1 MTPNE
6 FIQQYAPY
14 AQRVSRLTGIDPRI
28 VLAQA
33 ALETGYGKS
42 APNFNIFGVKG
53 KGSTQQTKEFIDG
66 RMVSMPQEF
75 RSYEGPEQS
84 FADYAKLMQG
94 ERYAGVRGGQTLE
107 DQIAALQQSGYAT
120 DPEYGSKIRQIAQG
134 INLEGLP
141 TGNMRVSTK
150 EGSPMDQMQ
159 QPQQPM
165 GLMDR
170 LRDPRTRLA
179 LSALSR
185 SSAGQRLGQIA
196 AADLDRQQAMEDEQ
210 RKLGQTQQQANRT
223 AAWLRTQPS
232 GESYADAIEKGG
244 IDAKTIY
251 AQYVS
256 DRNDLNSPNVQ
267 SSKML
272 PDNSGSVL
280 TMRDGSL
287 VVKTVGGE
295 TLTGQAATDY
305 VSKAGATY
313 AQQQQD
319 IYGAR
324 RAGTLEADV
333 ELGGA
338 AEAAKT
344 EGKMRPEM
352 ARDFFN
358 QSALVKSNITNLN
371 DAITAI
377 DQGAQ
382 SGIVYNMLPN
392 ITEASAS
399 LNNAMNRMGLDVIG
413 SVTFG
418 ALSEGEMRLAM
429 ETAVPRNLSE
439 TQLRSWL
446 VKKRDAQQRALEAL
460 NNAALW
466 FAGGGTLEGYLQE
479 QGAGQNTPSDNPL
492 GLE

>member
-1 MTPNE
+1 
-6 FIQQYAPY
+6 
-14 AQRVSRLTGIDPRI
+14 
-28 VLAQA
+28 
-33 ALETGYGKS
+33 
-42 APNFNIFGVKG
+42 
-53 KGSTQQTKEFIDG
+53 
-66 RMVSMPQEF
+66 
-75 RSYEGPEQS
+75 
-84 FADYAKLMQG
+84 
-94 ERYAGVRGGQTLE
+94 
-107 DQIAALQQSGYAT
+107 
-120 DPEYGSKIRQIAQG
+120 
-134 INLEGLP
+134 
-141 TGNMRVSTK
+141 
-150 EGSPMDQMQ
+150 MDQMQ
-159 QPQQPM
+159 QPQQRDT
-165 GLMDR
+165 LLSR
-170 LRDPRTRLA
+170 LTSPRTIRDLA
-179 LSALSR
+179 SLSR
-185 SSAGQRLGQIA
+185 SGFGRQLAQVAQ
-196 AADLDRQQAMEDEQ
+196 ADLDRQQAMEDEQ
-210 RKLGQTQQQANRT
+210 RKLGQAQQQANRT
-223 AAWLRTQPS
+223 AAWLRTQPE
-232 GESYADAIEKGG
+232 GDSYADAIEKGG

-251 AQYVS
+251 TQYVS

-272 PDNSGSVL
+272 PDSSGSVL

-295 TLTGQAATDY
+295 TLTGQEAMDFVA
-305 VSKAGATY
+305 KAGATY

-324 RAGTLEADV
+324 RTGTLEADV

-446 VKKRDAQQRALEAL
+446 VKKRDAQQKALEAL

-466 FAGGGTLEGYLQE
+466 FAGGGTLEGYLQD
-479 QGAGQNTPSDNPL
+479 QGKGETTSSDNPL